1 MLQSSWLKRI
11 CCTLLFCLVLYL
23 FTFKSELLCIQWP
36 SLACTIPTYQAAEH
50 CIYNTYLLRARPIYI
65 YLPNATAAIV
75 YVLLVE
81 VSHLEGFSK
90 YLGYFIAP
98 LLPMLPTSTL
108 FCAKEMETKIRPAF
122 AHFSLRA
129 KKISKMEDYRSSI
142 DCFLSV
148 FPGLVLWMNLLRY

>member
-1 MLQSSWLKRI
+1 M
-11 CCTLLFCLVLYL
+11 
-23 FTFKSELLCIQWP
+23 
-36 SLACTIPTYQAAEH
+36 
-50 CIYNTYLLRARPIYI
+50 
-65 YLPNATAAIV
+65 

-98 LLPMLPTSTL
+98 LFPMLPTSTL

-129 KKISKMEDYRSSI
+129 KKISKMEDYRSSV

-148 FPGLVLWMNLLRY
+148 FSGLVLWINLGIKIFHIINPFLEIFLPIVLRQTNISANSIHPKNACLLFLDIFTV